1 MNLIA
6 QTYLNLAR
14 NEENRDY
21 LVDLQLFKKLK
32 KLVDKYI
39 LLEDAIRSQAAGE
52 NTQLFTGPRNPISQG
67 FQLETSIVCYI
78 NSIFAR
84 LLSNDH

>member
-1 MNLIA
+1 MSLLKNQSSNHLADHFKKELMMNLIA

-14 NEENRDY
+14 NEENREF

-39 LLEDAIRSQAAGE
+39 QLEDGIRIQAAGE
-52 NTQLFTGPRNPISQG
+52 NT
-67 FQLETSIVCYI
+67 
-78 NSIFAR
+78 
-84 LLSNDH
+84 